1 MDIFL
6 ALVHLLDPNS
16 NNKDSG
22 APSGTVGN
30 NNNVPNQTGVIIPR
44 TGILDGLS

>member
-6 ALVHLLDPNS
+6 PLVHLLDPKG
-16 NNKDSG
+16 NNDSG

-30 NNNVPNQTGVIIPR
+30 NNNVPNQTGVVIPT
-44 TGILDGLS
+44 TGMPDGLR